1 MAFVNPFTR
10 VAKNDANASRIA
22 RNKKNPLSEVPLMAV
37 PNTTAQVYQQEIRKL
52 LNQKTNLTTEE

>member
-10 VAKNDANASRIA
+10 VTKNDANASRIA

-37 PNTTAQVYQQEIRKL
+37 PNTTAQVYQEEIRKL
-52 LNQKTNLTTEE
+52 LNQNKFTTEE

>member
-37 PNTTAQVYQQEIRKL
+37 PNTTAQVYQEEIRKL
-52 LNQKTNLTTEE
+52 LNQNKFTTEE

>member
-10 VAKNDANASRIA
+10 VTKNDANASRIA

-37 PNTTAQVYQQEIRKL
+37 PTTTAQVYQEEIRKL
-52 LNQKTNLTTEE
+52 LNQNKITTEE